1 MAEEQK
7 KYTLKDFTIRDVQ
20 KADGIKESTG
30 KPWLRFKFKTTDL
43 QAKDREFT
51 YFPYQGLT
59 HPEKWPYD
67 GVKVT
72 AMTFTITE
80 EGKYAGDCT
89 VKTLTL
95 DPASQPPPAEEDPFA
110 PSGEMPSEAPSPAPG
125 ITPVYTPTLSEQG
138 IGKECSVCTSYAMEL
153 AKAMIA
159 NGFNGDQVKES
170 LGLVC
175 DVVGTQGFHLY
186 LHLKAYM
193 EKERA
198 VKT

>member
-1 MAEEQK
+1 MAEK
-7 KYTLKDFTIRDVQ
+7 KKEYILKDFTIRNVQ
-20 KADGIKESTG
+20 KADGIKEETG
-30 KPWLRFKFKTTDL
+30 KPWLRFKFKTTDP

-51 YFPYQGLT
+51 YFPYGGLT

-67 GVKVT
+67 EAKV
-72 AMTFTITE
+72 ASMTFTITE
-80 EGKYAGDCT
+80 EGKYAGDCN
-89 VKTLTL
+89 VKTLTF
-95 DPASQPPPAEEDPFA
+95 DPTSKPPPAEDDIFGEA
-110 PSGEMPSEAPSPAPG
+110 PSGAPSETSF
-125 ITPVYTPTLSEQG
+125 PTEQG

-170 LGLVC
+170 LPLVC
-175 DVVGTQGFHLY
+175 DAVGTQGFHLY